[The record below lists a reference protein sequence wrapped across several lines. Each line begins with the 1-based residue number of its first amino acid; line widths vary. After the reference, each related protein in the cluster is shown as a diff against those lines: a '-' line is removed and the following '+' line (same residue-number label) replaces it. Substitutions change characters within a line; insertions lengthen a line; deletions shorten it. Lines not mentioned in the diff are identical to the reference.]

1 MQLLKIIAC
10 ILLYKY
16 QTNVA
21 LNAICCCLI
30 TVKSH
35 GGSFPFLLVCF
46 PIVLCSDWAYCSNSY
61 AMDTVIHYESQH
73 AKALRAEPN
82 DPESR
87 WWISRG
93 RRIRE
98 PRIPAP
104 EANRAA
110 SQKPSSP
117 SARIPAPEASH
128 AVDQQKPSTLS
139 PANN

>member
-1 MQLLKIIAC
+1 MEARSRSYLFA
-10 ILLYKY
+10 
-16 QTNVA
+16 
-21 LNAICCCLI
+21 
-30 TVKSH
+30 
-35 GGSFPFLLVCF
+35 FLLFFAVIGLTA
-46 PIVLCSDWAYCSNSY
+46 PISY
-61 AMDTVIHYESQH
+61 AMDIVIHYESQYGR
-73 AKALRAEPN
+73 ALRAEPN

-93 RRIRE
+93 RRIRG
-98 PRIPAP
+98 PRLPAP

-117 SARIPAPEASH
+117 SPRIPAPDASH